1 VIQSNSHCHQI
12 RAKIGYQLMLQVSRL
27 MKAIW
32 YVRYRFFDSLLTYVC
47 FISSFRKFTILLYE
61 SADNQG
67 TQSLQRENRD

>member
-1 VIQSNSHCHQI
+1 
-12 RAKIGYQLMLQVSRL
+12 MLQVSRL

-32 YVRYRFFDSLLTYVC
+32 YVRYRFFDSLLTYAC

-67 TQSLQRENRD
+67 TQSL